1 MTLTTTTGRRR
12 STSRQRIEVLEE
24 QLRGLVRDLTAANQ
38 HAESLERQLADLRQ
52 KVEGSGPR
60 FAALYADFADQFRGS
75 AEQITAKLEGY
86 LPDVRTLVAH
96 SPDDSVRV
104 LDIGC
109 GRGEWLT
116 LLQRIGVR
124 AAGVDSH
131 TAFVK
136 AGCAQG
142 LDIVEGD
149 GIDHLCSLPAN
160 SLDLVTAFHLIEHL
174 DIERVLTLIAGA
186 HDALRPGGCLLL
198 ETPNPTNLQMAACD
212 FYNDPTHRT
221 PLPPALTAFLVSA
234 SGFYEIEVRHLHP
247 AKSPLAAPGR
257 ERALVEGVVERALYG
272 PQDYAVLGFK
282 GVPAGTG

>member
-1 MTLTTTTGRRR
+1 MTLTSTDGRG
-12 STSRQRIEVLEE
+12 STPRQRIEALEE
-24 QLRGLVRDLTAANQ
+24 QLRDLVQELTAANQ
-38 HAESLERQLADLRQ
+38 HAEGLERQLAELRQ

-60 FAALYADFADQFRGS
+60 FAALYAGFADQFRGT
-75 AEQITAKLEGY
+75 AEQITLKLEGY
-86 LPDVRTLVAH
+86 LADVRRLVAH

-131 TAFVK
+131 TAFVD
-136 AGCAQG
+136 AGRAQG

-149 GIDHLCSLPAN
+149 GVNHLRSMPAN

-174 DIERVLTLIAGA
+174 DIDSVLTLMAAA

-234 SGFYEIEVRHLHP
+234 SGFADVEVRHLHP
-247 AKSPLAAPGR
+247 AESPLAPPDR
-257 ERALVEGVVERALYG
+257 HRALVEEVVERVLFG
-272 PQDYAVLGFK
+272 PQDYAVLAFK
-282 GVPAGTG
+282 GVSAGTA

>member
-1 MTLTTTTGRRR
+1 MTLTTTDGLG
-12 STSRQRIEVLEE
+12 STSRKRIEALEE
-24 QLRGLVRDLTAANQ
+24 QLRDLVRELTAANQ
-38 HAESLERQLADLRQ
+38 HAESLERQLVELRQ

-60 FAALYADFADQFRGS
+60 FAALYAEFADQFRGT

-86 LPDVRTLVAH
+86 LPDVRKLVAH

-131 TAFVK
+131 SAFVE
-136 AGCAQG
+136 AGRAQG
-142 LDIVEGD
+142 LDMAEGD
-149 GIDHLCSLPAN
+149 GIDHLRRRNAN

-174 DIERVLTLIAGA
+174 DIESVLTLIAAA

-212 FYNDPTHRT
+212 FYNDPTHRA

-234 SGFYEIEVRHLHP
+234 SGFADVEVRHLHP
-247 AKSPLAAPGR
+247 AESPLAPPAR
-257 ERALVEGVVERALYG
+257 HRALVEEVVERALYG

-282 GVPAGTG
+282 GVPAGTV

>member
-1 MTLTTTTGRRR
+1 MTLTSTDGRG
-12 STSRQRIEVLEE
+12 STPRQRIEALEE
-24 QLRGLVRDLTAANQ
+24 QLRDLVRELTAANQ
-38 HAESLERQLADLRQ
+38 HAEGLERQLAELRQ

-60 FAALYADFADQFRGS
+60 FAALYAGFADQFRGT
-75 AEQITAKLEGY
+75 AEQITLKLEGY
-86 LPDVRTLVAH
+86 LTDVRRLVAH

-131 TAFVK
+131 TAFVE
-136 AGCAQG
+136 AGRAQG
-142 LDIVEGD
+142 LDMVEGD
-149 GIDHLCSLPAN
+149 GIDYLRSLPAN

-221 PLPPALTAFLVSA
+221 PLPPALAAFLVSA

-272 PQDYAVLGFK
+272 PQDYAVLAFK
-282 GVPAGTG
+282 GVPAGTE

>member
-1 MTLTTTTGRRR
+1 MTLASTDGRG
-12 STSRQRIEVLEE
+12 STSRKRIEALEE
-24 QLRGLVRDLTAANQ
+24 QLGDLAQELTAANQ
-38 HAESLERQLADLRQ
+38 HAESLERQLAELRQ

-60 FAALYADFADQFRGS
+60 FAALYTDFADQFRGT

-86 LPDVRTLVAH
+86 LADVRRLVAH
-96 SPDDSVRV
+96 SADQSVRV

-131 TAFVK
+131 TAFVE
-136 AGCAQG
+136 AGRAQG

-149 GIDHLCSLPAN
+149 GIEHLCSLPAN

-174 DIERVLTLIAGA
+174 DIESVLTLIAAA

-221 PLPPALTAFLVSA
+221 PLPPALTAFLVSS
-234 SGFYEIEVRHLHP
+234 SGFDEVEVRHLHP
-247 AKSPLAAPGR
+247 AKSPLAPLAR
-257 ERALVEGVVERALYG
+257 RRALVEEVVERALYG
-272 PQDYAVLGFK
+272 PQDYAVLALK
-282 GVPAGTG
+282 GVPAGTA

>member
-1 MTLTTTTGRRR
+1 MTLTTTDRRGW
-12 STSRQRIEVLEE
+12 TSRQRIEVLEK
-24 QLRGLVRDLTAANQ
+24 QLGGLVQELTAASQ
-38 HAESLERQLADLRQ
+38 RVESLERQLADLRQ
-52 KVEGSGPR
+52 KIEASGPR
-60 FAALYADFADQFRGS
+60 FAALYADFADQFRGT

-86 LPDVRTLVAH
+86 LPDVRRLVAH
-96 SPDDSVRV
+96 SPDDRVRV
-104 LDIGC
+104 VDIGC

-124 AAGVDSH
+124 AVGVDSH
-131 TAFVK
+131 AAFVN
-136 AGCAQG
+136 AGRAKG

-149 GIDHLCSLPAN
+149 GIDHLRSLPAT

-174 DIERVLTLIAGA
+174 DIERVLTLIAA
-186 HDALRPGGCLLL
+186 AQDALRPGGCLLL

-234 SGFYEIEVRHLHP
+234 SGFDEIEVRHLHP
-247 AKSPLAAPGR
+247 AESPLVKPGR

-282 GVPAGTG
+282 DVPAGTA